1 MLQSW
6 QYGHAKQ
13 TVENWVA
20 HRYIIINENGEEIAL
35 VQVFIK
41 KIPIIGFNLQKV
53 LKINC
58 LINYIKNL
66 QEVL

>member
-13 TVENWVA
+13 TVENWNA

-35 VQVFIK
+35 VQVLIK
-41 KIPIIGFNLQKV
+41 KIKRKYGNSASLYRGI
-53 LKINC
+53 
-58 LINYIKNL
+58 
-66 QEVL
+66 EE